1 MYQRVDTYK
10 KYSKS
15 DKGVFIIIQIFSGK
29 HTKHTNV
36 VHFLPNT

>member
-15 DKGVFIIIQIFSGK
+15 DKGVFII
-29 HTKHTNV
+29 
-36 VHFLPNT
+36 PNTNIYWQTHQTYKCSIFFT